1 MKWNRI
7 GSRYYP
13 AMETELSLIPEK
25 GIFQVIEEETPGGI
39 LVGLEKIGE
48 EFKFNF
54 KIYDLG
60 IDDFLKRILDTWNS
74 GFFKKTNKNL
84 GIVYNGVKGTGKT
97 IAAKIL
103 CNEVNLPT
111 LIINHRF
118 KGLLEFIQSID
129 FECVVLIDEAEKVFQ
144 DKDDESSSDLLRM
157 IDGVYSN
164 SRKIFI
170 LTTNEL
176 RINDNLISR
185 PSRIRYVKEFDGVTE
200 LAITQ
205 LIKDKLVDKSLE
217 SKVREEISNLLFN
230 SIDIIENIISEYN
243 IHGNTIKGTFNIPNK
258 QEKTCLLL
266 FRINNTFTNE
276 SLIGIEDV
284 LSIKGLIKPE
294 KLGILKTSGTECNLL
309 DVIKEE
315 VFEKYN
321 SEEILELS
329 DKDDIKSLTIGDFI
343 DFWFYTEKRIDSS
356 KHEIASNIYITNMK
370 SWSPQPYEGLTV
382 DISYEDFIILE
393 IRDGVVKLKREENND
408 TEEIIFGI
416 LL

>member
-48 EFKFNF
+48 KFKFDF

-74 GFFKKTNKNL
+74 GFFRKTNKNL
-84 GIVYNGVKGTGKT
+84 GIIYNGVKGTGKT

-103 CNEVNLPT
+103 CNEVNIPT
-111 LIINHRF
+111 IIINHRF
-118 KGLLEFIQSID
+118 KGILEFIQSID
-129 FECVVLIDEAEKVFQ
+129 FECIVLIDEAEKVFQ
-144 DKDDESSSDLLRM
+144 NNDEEASSDLLRM

-185 PSRIRYVKEFDGVTE
+185 PSRIRYVKEFDGVTD

-217 SKVREEISNLLFN
+217 DKVREDISNLLFN

-258 QEKTCLLL
+258 LEKLSLLL
-266 FRINNTFTNE
+266 FNVSNRYTGE
-276 SLIGIEDV
+276 SLISIEDV
-284 LSIKGLIKPE
+284 ISIKRLIKSEGP
-294 KLGILKTSGTECNLL
+294 GILKTSGIESNLL
-309 DVIKEE
+309 DIIKEDT
-315 VFEKYN
+315 FKKYN
-321 SEEILELS
+321 LEEILKYSEE
-329 DKDDIKSLTIGDFI
+329 DDIKSLTLGDFV
-343 DFWFYTEKRIDSS
+343 DFWFYTEKNIDFT
-356 KHEIASNIYITNMK
+356 KTEISSNIYLTNMK

-382 DISYEDFIILE
+382 DISYDDYVISE
-393 IRDGVVKLKREENND
+393 IKEGVIKFKIFND
-408 TEEIIFGI
+408 ETEEFRFGI

>member
-48 EFKFNF
+48 KFKFDF

-74 GFFKKTNKNL
+74 GFFRKTNKNL
-84 GIVYNGVKGTGKT
+84 GIIYNGVKGTGKT

-103 CNEVNLPT
+103 CNEVNIPT
-111 LIINHRF
+111 IIINHRF
-118 KGLLEFIQSID
+118 KGILEFIQSID
-129 FECVVLIDEAEKVFQ
+129 FECIVLIDEAEKVFQ
-144 DKDDESSSDLLRM
+144 NSDEEASSDLLRM

-185 PSRIRYVKEFDGVTE
+185 PSRIRYVKEFDGVTD

-217 SKVREEISNLLFN
+217 DKVREDISNLLFN

-258 QEKTCLLL
+258 LEKLSLL
-266 FRINNTFTNE
+266 FFNVSNRYTGE
-276 SLIGIEDV
+276 SLISIEDV
-284 LSIKGLIKPE
+284 ISIKRLIKSE
-294 KLGILKTSGTECNLL
+294 GSGTLKISGFESNLL
-309 DVIKEE
+309 DIVKEDT
-315 VFEKYN
+315 FKKYN
-321 SEEILELS
+321 LEEILKYSEE
-329 DKDDIKSLTIGDFI
+329 DDIKSLTLEDFV
-343 DFWFYTEKRIDSS
+343 DFWFYTEKNIDFT
-356 KHEIASNIYITNMK
+356 KTEISNNLYLTNMK

-382 DISYEDFIILE
+382 DIGYTDHVISE
-393 IRDGVVKLKREENND
+393 IKEGVIKFKVFDDE
-408 TEEIIFGI
+408 TEEFRFGI

>member
-1 MKWNRI
+1 M
-7 GSRYYP
+7 
-13 AMETELSLIPEK
+13 
-25 GIFQVIEEETPGGI
+25 
-39 LVGLEKIGE
+39 
-48 EFKFNF
+48 
-54 KIYDLG
+54 
-60 IDDFLKRILDTWNS
+60 
-74 GFFKKTNKNL
+74 
-84 GIVYNGVKGTGKT
+84 
-97 IAAKIL
+97 
-103 CNEVNLPT
+103 
-111 LIINHRF
+111 
-118 KGLLEFIQSID
+118 
-129 FECVVLIDEAEKVFQ
+129 
-144 DKDDESSSDLLRM
+144 
-157 IDGVYSN
+157 
-164 SRKIFI
+164 
-170 LTTNEL
+170 
-176 RINDNLISR
+176 
-185 PSRIRYVKEFDGVTE
+185 
-200 LAITQ
+200 
-205 LIKDKLVDKSLE
+205 
-217 SKVREEISNLLFN
+217 LFN

-266 FRINNTFTNE
+266 FKINNRFTSE

-294 KLGILKTSGTECNLL
+294 KLGILKTSGTGCNLL

-329 DKDDIKSLTIGDFI
+329 DKDDIRSLTIDDFI
-343 DFWFYTEKRIDSS
+343 NFWFYAEKRIDSS
-356 KHEIASNIYITNMK
+356 KHEIASNFYITNMK

>member
-1 MKWNRI
+1 
-7 GSRYYP
+7 
-13 AMETELSLIPEK
+13 METELSLIPEK
-25 GIFQVIEEETPGGI
+25 GIFQVIEEETPVGI

-48 EFKFNF
+48 KFKFDF

-74 GFFKKTNKNL
+74 GFFRKTNKNL
-84 GIVYNGVKGTGKT
+84 GIIYNGVKGTGKT

-103 CNEVNLPT
+103 CNEVNIPT
-111 LIINHRF
+111 IIINHRF
-118 KGLLEFIQSID
+118 KGILEFIQSID
-129 FECVVLIDEAEKVFQ
+129 FECIVLIDEAEKVFQ
-144 DKDDESSSDLLRM
+144 NNDEEASSDLLRM

-185 PSRIRYVKEFDGVTE
+185 PSRIRYVKEFDGVTD

-217 SKVREEISNLLFN
+217 DKVREDISNLLFN

-258 QEKTCLLL
+258 LEKLSLLL
-266 FRINNTFTNE
+266 FNVSNRYTGE
-276 SLIGIEDV
+276 SLISIEDV
-284 LSIKGLIKPE
+284 ISIKRLIKSEGP
-294 KLGILKTSGTECNLL
+294 GILKTSGIESNLL
-309 DVIKEE
+309 DIVKEDT
-315 VFEKYN
+315 FKKYN
-321 SEEILELS
+321 LEEILKYSE
-329 DKDDIKSLTIGDFI
+329 KDDIKSLTLGDFV
-343 DFWFYTEKRIDSS
+343 DFWFYTEKNIDFTKTEISS
-356 KHEIASNIYITNMK
+356 NLYLTNMK

-382 DISYEDFIILE
+382 DISYTDHVISE
-393 IRDGVVKLKREENND
+393 IKEGVIKFKMFND
-408 TEEIIFGI
+408 ETEEFRFGI